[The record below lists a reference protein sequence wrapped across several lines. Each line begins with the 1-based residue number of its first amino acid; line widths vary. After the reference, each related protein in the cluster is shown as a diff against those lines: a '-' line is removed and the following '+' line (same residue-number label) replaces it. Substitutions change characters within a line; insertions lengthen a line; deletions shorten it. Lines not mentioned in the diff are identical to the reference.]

1 VTDRSSQ
8 VHDSSDEVRHEAAR
22 ITGYYGR
29 RVRHGFA
36 AARPFLLAERRRF
49 MERLIE
55 RDARRLEDIRIC
67 DVGCGGGADLA
78 FWAELGVPTSQL
90 AGTELLEDRVELA
103 RTTVPGADIR
113 HVTGFNLP
121 FDDHSFDLTSASL
134 VLSMV
139 RDDPL
144 RRRLFEEMWRVT
156 APGGL
161 VVIYDM
167 AFSKPWNR
175 GVVSMNRRR
184 LESLGPQ
191 PDETRPAAPFLP
203 LLAPAVRLPRPL
215 RRLVVSLLPRTHRL
229 WVWRVPGAP
238 EDPVAGGSRRA
249 GEAA

>member
-1 VTDRSSQ
+1 VAADT
-8 VHDSSDEVRHEAAR
+8 SDEGRREAAR
-22 ITGYYGR
+22 ITGYYDRG
-29 RVRHGFA
+29 VRPGFA

-49 MERLIE
+49 MQRLIE
-55 RDARRLEDIRIC
+55 RSGRRPEDLRIC

-78 FWAELGVPTSQL
+78 YWAELGVPTGQL

-103 RTTVPGADIR
+103 RSTVPGADIH
-113 HVTGFNLP
+113 HVIGFRLP
-121 FDDHSFDLTSASL
+121 FDDQSFDLTTASL

-144 RRRLFEEMWRVT
+144 RRLLFEEMWRVT

-175 GVVSMNRRR
+175 GVVSMNRHR
-184 LESLGPQ
+184 LASLGRQ
-191 PDETRPAAPFLP
+191 PDETRSAAPFLP

-215 RRLVVSLLPRTHRL
+215 RRLVLSLLPRTHRL
-229 WVWRVPGAP
+229 WVWRVPGAQA
-238 EDPVAGGSRRA
+238 DAVSRGSRGA
-249 GEAA
+249 GEAV